1 MPSALLPALL
11 AAIEPIAAYCARTP
25 APNRHADYC
34 AELIN
39 TISEYAEVAE
49 AAADAQAAAPDW
61 EAITERVITALN
73 FPAPAWPVILRARRL
88 LDSPAMKTRAALS
101 VAQRLY
107 LATITSHHLG
117 IPTAYDEPDS
127 QD

>member
-1 MPSALLPALL
+1 MPSALLLPLL
-11 AAIEPIAAYCARTP
+11 AAIEPIAAYVNRTP
-25 APNRHADYC
+25 AGNKHADHC
-34 AELIN
+34 ADLIN
-39 TISEYAEVAE
+39 AVSEYAETAE
-49 AAADAQAAAPDW
+49 AAADTRAASPDW
-61 EAITERVITALN
+61 EAITEQVVTALN
-73 FPAPAWPVILRARRL
+73 FAPSAHPVLLRARRFV
-88 LDSPAMKTRAALS
+88 DSPAMKERAALS